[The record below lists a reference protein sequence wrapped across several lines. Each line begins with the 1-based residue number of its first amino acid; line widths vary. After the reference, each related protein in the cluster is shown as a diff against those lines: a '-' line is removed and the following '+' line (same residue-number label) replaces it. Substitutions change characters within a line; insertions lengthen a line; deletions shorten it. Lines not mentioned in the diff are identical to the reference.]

1 MSEER
6 QIPFFI
12 LKESD
17 TYEDYQKAMR
27 AYRQGLVKKWKW
39 LLVADEER
47 GVPAISAHLWEPMA
61 LLFENQQA
69 ASQGVLEATRTTDVA
84 LPVRYAL
91 PIVRKVFPQLI
102 ATKIA
107 AIQPMPLSSGGV
119 AQIFYQ
125 DFEREGTGESVTV
138 LDSDYAL
145 GSEDS
150 VPKQIKMTI
159 TSDTVTAIKD
169 ILGAVWSTEVQ
180 EDARGAL
187 GLDVPGELVNQCAQ
201 EILREL
207 DQRVLNEI
215 LNGAGAGNVNWDET
229 VASGYIAKEWYE
241 TLYHAIVDADDLI
254 YGNRYRETDWVVC
267 GRNIYK
273 YITKGSDW
281 KPAPGR
287 ASREQRVRD
296 VGTQFEG
303 VYASHWDIY
312 RTPVIN
318 ANKAIVG
325 VYPRSQTDT
334 GYVFAPYIPIQLM
347 PLIYASYDATQVVG
361 NITISPGGRAE
372 IPRAMAFSLLKAGI
386 VDLELPLDADDMYL
400 WRDEQGTITLL
411 WLSPFSI
418 GDGYA
423 TAAENMVDSLLQLG
437 IQLAVRNC
445 WFLVTHGL
453 RPHVVELLKRPL
465 DDLYR
470 VGICMATPG
479 EFHKLPTPYK
489 IGITMYETT
498 DPLIRHPEW
507 RHHCNAVDRL
517 ILPSEWCRE
526 VFSKFAGVPI
536 DVVPLAVHEGYL
548 HAKQKEPKD
557 TFTFISYATLSG
569 RKSPLETLELFQ
581 KVFPKSTYPDVR
593 IRFKTRSGHFGI
605 GAANLP
611 RLEDPRVEVV
621 NATWLQSEMRQY
633 LDDAD
638 CMLYLS
644 KGEGFGMPP
653 REAVAASVPTIVA
666 HNTGLREFC
675 DKHYMWPVPTDRWE
689 ESPLGGNWAIPD
701 WDYAADVMKWVYK
714 HRERAYAKAQKGAQW
729 FAEMHGPLAAAE
741 QLMLTLDRLSP
752 QQAKPKPQSKV
763 RTGLGAARSH
773 KKVHEH
779 FYKRLSERY
788 PAPKQVFSIGNC
800 GGSPHAVMANSGYD
814 VYTLVTEP
822 GDAFEMTRLNLAGLS
837 VPGPVVAVHP
847 YRLGREL
854 GLGPRDVCVSVGVLE
869 HFSPLEVPKIMTR
882 LLEMADAALFSVPSV
897 HYPRRDVG
905 DEHLMRAEQWL
916 DILSSFL
923 VPRIEYYGGPS
934 NNWYILGWVKR
945 DDGSRGYVVKH
956 HGRMREGV
964 WRPLK

>member
-347 PLIYASYDATQVVG
+347 PLIYASYDATTGTYKNVDKWTRNVRTRYAKKMVVSELYAT
-361 NITISPGGRAE
+361 ITI
-372 IPRAMAFSLLKAGI
+372 I
-386 VDLELPLDADDMYL
+386 
-400 WRDEQGTITLL
+400 
-411 WLSPFSI
+411 
-418 GDGYA
+418 
-423 TAAENMVDSLLQLG
+423 
-437 IQLAVRNC
+437 
-445 WFLVTHGL
+445 
-453 RPHVVELLKRPL
+453 
-465 DDLYR
+465 
-470 VGICMATPG
+470 
-479 EFHKLPTPYK
+479 
-489 IGITMYETT
+489 
-498 DPLIRHPEW
+498 
-507 RHHCNAVDRL
+507 
-517 ILPSEWCRE
+517 
-526 VFSKFAGVPI
+526 
-536 DVVPLAVHEGYL
+536 
-548 HAKQKEPKD
+548 
-557 TFTFISYATLSG
+557 
-569 RKSPLETLELFQ
+569 
-581 KVFPKSTYPDVR
+581 
-593 IRFKTRSGHFGI
+593 
-605 GAANLP
+605 
-611 RLEDPRVEVV
+611 
-621 NATWLQSEMRQY
+621 
-633 LDDAD
+633 
-638 CMLYLS
+638 
-644 KGEGFGMPP
+644 
-653 REAVAASVPTIVA
+653 
-666 HNTGLREFC
+666 
-675 DKHYMWPVPTDRWE
+675 
-689 ESPLGGNWAIPD
+689 
-701 WDYAADVMKWVYK
+701 
-714 HRERAYAKAQKGAQW
+714 
-729 FAEMHGPLAAAE
+729 
-741 QLMLTLDRLSP
+741 
-752 QQAKPKPQSKV
+752 
-763 RTGLGAARSH
+763 
-773 KKVHEH
+773 
-779 FYKRLSERY
+779 
-788 PAPKQVFSIGNC
+788 
-800 GGSPHAVMANSGYD
+800 
-814 VYTLVTEP
+814 
-822 GDAFEMTRLNLAGLS
+822 
-837 VPGPVVAVHP
+837 
-847 YRLGREL
+847 
-854 GLGPRDVCVSVGVLE
+854 
-869 HFSPLEVPKIMTR
+869 
-882 LLEMADAALFSVPSV
+882 
-897 HYPRRDVG
+897 
-905 DEHLMRAEQWL
+905 
-916 DILSSFL
+916 
-923 VPRIEYYGGPS
+923 
-934 NNWYILGWVKR
+934 
-945 DDGSRGYVVKH
+945 
-956 HGRMREGV
+956 
-964 WRPLK
+964 